1 MADGTSFEVDPERVT
16 SGSSLITELGS
27 FAWGI
32 LSQFNTVMADTSWT
46 GNDNNGHKIRDNFVQ
61 NRDSTTNTLTSLA
74 QALER
79 TGEATIMNLKTT
91 QGTQDD
97 IIDGINDQAGEYG
110 GRRG

>member
-1 MADGTSFEVDPERVT
+1 MADGTSFEVDPDQVT

-27 FAWGI
+27 FAWDI
-32 LSQFNTVMADTSWT
+32 LGQFNNVMADTSWT
-46 GNDNNGHKIRDNFVQ
+46 GTDSNGHKIRDNFVQ

-79 TGEATIMNLKTT
+79 TGEATIMNLNAA

-97 IIDGINDQAGEYG
+97 IIDGINEQSGEYG
-110 GRRG
+110 ARRG